1 MEEKIIELLKDKQEY
16 LSGEEL
22 SGTLKVS
29 RQALWKH
36 INFLRELGY
45 DIAAV
50 PHLGYRLISVPDRLY
65 DFQVYQGL
73 KTKSLGRKIIY
84 FDSLSSTMDMATQ
97 LALKGA
103 KEGTVVLAETQTKGR
118 GRLGRIWYSPKY
130 KGLYFSLILR
140 PKISLDKAS
149 IITLLVGV
157 SICEAIKELLGLDLQ
172 IKWPND
178 ILMYNKK
185 LGGILTEIKAEVD
198 EVNFIIIGVGLNVN
212 NDSKSLISGST
223 SLKENKNEQLSRLNI
238 LQEVLYRLEVNYQIL
253 EKNGTKPIIDKWRQY
268 AITLGRRV
276 KVYSHK
282 EHLEGEAFDID
293 SDGGLLIRNDS
304 GITQKVIAGDV
315 VHCR

>member
-1 MEEKIIELLKDKQEY
+1 
-16 LSGEEL
+16 
-22 SGTLKVS
+22 
-29 RQALWKH
+29 
-36 INFLRELGY
+36 
-45 DIAAV
+45 
-50 PHLGYRLISVPDRLY
+50 
-65 DFQVYQGL
+65 
-73 KTKSLGRKIIY
+73 LGRKIFY
-84 FDSLSSTMDMATQ
+84 FDSLNSTMDMATQ

-103 KEGTVVLAETQTKGR
+103 REGTVVLVETQTKGR
-118 GRLGRIWYSPKY
+118 GRLGRAWYSPKY

-149 IITLLVGV
+149 IITLLAGV
-157 SICEAIKELLGLDLQ
+157 SICEAIKEVLGLGLQ

-178 ILMYNKK
+178 ILMHIKK

-198 EVNFIIIGVGLNVN
+198 EVNFIVIGVGLNIN
-212 NDSKSLISGST
+212 NESKSLISGST
-223 SLKENKNEQLSRLNI
+223 SLRENKDEQLSRINI

-253 EKNGTKPIIDKWRQY
+253 DKKGAKPIIDKWRQY
-268 AITLGRRV
+268 AVTLGRRV